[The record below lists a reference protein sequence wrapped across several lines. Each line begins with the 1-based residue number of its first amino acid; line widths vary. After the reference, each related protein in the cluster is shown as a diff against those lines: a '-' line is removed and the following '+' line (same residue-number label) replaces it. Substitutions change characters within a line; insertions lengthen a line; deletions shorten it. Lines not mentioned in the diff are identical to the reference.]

1 MKRVR
6 GVFSVHV
13 GSAHFTGLKL
23 NIHITAIPNSNKLIV
38 SDFNGFG
45 NYYAVALVDECTLDR
60 AERIVHLI
68 VDAGACTVASF
79 ATCRGEH
86 ASALGET

>member
-1 MKRVR
+1 M
-6 GVFSVHV
+6 SDQHT
-13 GSAHFTGLKL
+13 TGLKL
-23 NIHITAIPNSNKLIV
+23 NIHITAIPHSNKSSVSV